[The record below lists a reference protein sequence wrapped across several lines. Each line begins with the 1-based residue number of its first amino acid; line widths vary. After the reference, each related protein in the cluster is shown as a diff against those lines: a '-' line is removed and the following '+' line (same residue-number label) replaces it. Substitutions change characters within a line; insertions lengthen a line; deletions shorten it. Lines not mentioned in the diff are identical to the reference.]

1 MTISFK
7 RTASTLGLLAA
18 TSMALVA
25 CNEGGQAAGGAN
37 GEAAGTQSDVSGN
50 LVGEGAS
57 SQQNAMDVFG
67 VAFNTATGGNA
78 NLSYT
83 ASGSGAG
90 QKAFLGGQAAFA
102 GSDSPLDEEQ
112 QAQANERCGGN
123 EAWNLPMVIGPVA
136 IAYNLEGVDELN
148 LSVETVAQIFKGEIT
163 KWNDDA
169 IAAENEGV
177 ELPDKDIQVIYRS
190 DESGT
195 SENFQKFLAASTG
208 SWDSEGKAF
217 PQAVGTGAN
226 GSSGVATEVSGNDG
240 AITYVESGFA
250 NDMGLGVANI
260 DFGNGPVALNND
272 SVVKTLD
279 NLEFTTEGNNMVVDA
294 EKLFA
299 SDAEG
304 AYPLILTT
312 YEIVCSAGY
321 DEETQKLVKAFMQ
334 TILDNQ
340 NADLESRGY
349 VPVSGAHLERL
360 QAAVDAL

>member
-7 RTASTLGLLAA
+7 RTASALGILAA
-18 TSMALVA
+18 SALALTA
-25 CNEGGQAAGGAN
+25 CNEAPQGSTDGA
-37 GEAAGTQSDVSGN
+37 AAGTQSDVSGN

-90 QKAFLGGQAAFA
+90 QKAFIGGQVAFA

-112 QAQANERCGGN
+112 QAQADERCGGN

-136 IAYNLEGVDELN
+136 IAYNLEGVDNLN
-148 LSVETVAQIFKGEIT
+148 LSVETVAKIFKGDIK
-163 KWNDDA
+163 KWNDPA
-169 IAAENEGV
+169 IAAENDGV
-177 ELPDKDIQVIYRS
+177 ALPDKDIQVIYRS

-195 SENFQKFLAASTG
+195 SDNFQKFLTASTG
-208 SWDSEGKAF
+208 DWDSEGKAF

-250 NDMGLGVANI
+250 HDMGLGIANL
-260 DFGNGPVALNND
+260 DFGNGPVELNAE
-272 SVVKTLD
+272 SVGKTLD
-279 NLEFTTEGNNMVVDA
+279 NLEFKTEGHNMVVDA
-294 EKLFA
+294 DELFA

-304 AYPLILTT
+304 SYPLILTT

-321 DEETQKLVKAFMQ
+321 DEETQKLVKAFLQ
-334 TILDNQ
+334 TVLDNQ

-349 VPVSGAHLERL
+349 IPVTGAHLERL